1 MDAIIP
7 GEVAHAGTFNSNPV
21 VVTAGMVTLTKVLT
35 REKMAYAARLGDA
48 LARGYSD
55 IIEDAKLKAKVQ
67 AIGLS
72 GTMHFTDH
80 PVTNWRSFL
89 DVNVGRWW
97 TYYTAMLNR
106 GIIPMATG
114 PDEQWTVSVQHTKE
128 EIETHLE
135 VFKDVVRELMR
146 SEVSMEM
153 VEAI

>member
-1 MDAIIP
+1 
-7 GEVAHAGTFNSNPV
+7 
-21 VVTAGMVTLTKVLT
+21 
-35 REKMAYAARLGDA
+35 
-48 LARGYSD
+48 
-55 IIEDAKLKAKVQ
+55 
-67 AIGLS
+67 
-72 GTMHFTDH
+72 
-80 PVTNWRSFL
+80 
-89 DVNVGRWW
+89 
-97 TYYTAMLNR
+97 MLNR